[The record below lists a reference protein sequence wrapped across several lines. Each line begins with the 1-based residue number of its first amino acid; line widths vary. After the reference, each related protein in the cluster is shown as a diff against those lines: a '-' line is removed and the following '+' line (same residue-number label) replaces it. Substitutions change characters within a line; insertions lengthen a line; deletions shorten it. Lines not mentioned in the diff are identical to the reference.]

1 MLKVENVV
9 SLLNSVVSIRLD
21 MMPAGAVHSV
31 KCWYF
36 CEIVHGKQPKDN
48 MSLNIIRDFDI
59 QASFSLFSVWLV
71 LSVPIFS

>member
-21 MMPAGAVHSV
+21 MVSARVVHNV

-36 CEIVHGKQPKDN
+36 CEIVRGKQPKG
-48 MSLNIIRDFDI
+48 
-59 QASFSLFSVWLV
+59 
-71 LSVPIFS
+71 